1 MFLRA
6 GQNNLYVKFYDF
18 SPTFTFNPLSS
29 GSVGMNTP
37 WNPLSQPLNFF
48 GVSQSQDNTQFQG
61 TLKWLT
67 DAVEQAKNKP
77 EESTAAML
85 PLQTELLSPGLK
97 KLLAEMTGQ
106 PSTPAKEP
114 APAPASKPVGQEGA
128 IPSYVMKLLAD
139 LTGQKAP
146 VNLDPAKTTTPVSP
160 NAAAQALPPAT
171 QPAGKPD
178 PITQILSRGNIMAP
192 FKTGNTAMFNNTLG
206 QVLSSGYGGDLLSS
220 IVGGG
225 NAGIKALDGSLDST
239 FGSGFKIGK
248 GIYEGLLAGGM
259 PTALDPNSSMGKI
272 LGDSFKHA
280 GKEGFFK
287 TSLTTLK
294 NASGAGTFRS
304 SLLSSSAGKAEIL
317 GGTGSVLQ
325 KFFASLHAKP

>member
-6 GQNNLYVKFYDF
+6 GQNNLYMKFFDF
-18 SPTFTFNPLSS
+18 SPSFTFNPLSS
-29 GSVGMNTP
+29 DSVGVNMP
-37 WNPLSQPLNFF
+37 WNLLSRPFNFN
-48 GVSQSQDNTQFQG
+48 GISQIQDNMQPHG

-67 DAVEQAKNKP
+67 DAIDQAKSQP
-77 EESTAAML
+77 GESTAAML
-85 PLQTELLSPGLK
+85 PLQTELLSPDLK
-97 KLLAEMTGQ
+97 KLLAELTGP
-106 PSTPAKEP
+106 PSTPAK
-114 APAPASKPVGQEGA
+114 APAPASASKPISQEGTV
-128 IPSYVMKLLAD
+128 PSYVMKLLAD
-139 LTGQKAP
+139 LTGQKAS
-146 VNLDPAKTTTPVSP
+146 VNLDPAKTTLPASP
-160 NAAAQALPPAT
+160 NAAAQALPPVT

-206 QVLSSGYGGDLLSS
+206 QMLSSGYGGDLLSS

-225 NAGIKALDGSLDST
+225 NAGIHALDSSLDST
-239 FGSGFKIGK
+239 FGSGFKVGK
-248 GIYEGLLAGGM
+248 GIYEGLLVGGM
-259 PTALDPNSSMGKI
+259 PTALDPNSSLGKI
-272 LGDSFKHA
+272 LGDSFKNV

-304 SLLSSSAGKAEIL
+304 SLLSSSAGKAEVL
-317 GGTGSVLQ
+317 GGTGSVLH